1 MGRPALAGRPFFR
14 DPVSVDAVA
23 DVLARADRAP
33 SLPRLGGMARPNGVV
48 IVSERY
54 WAFATKAGELHE
66 GEMPGGP
73 LAGWRIPL
81 LRGLLQL
88 AASMSPL
95 VRGPGVARPRERL
108 VLLCALL
115 LPLGFVALP
124 SRLELPAGLLTTAL
138 IIIWLF
144 RGRTL
149 RLHGAE
155 HRAIAA
161 AEARSLETA
170 WAGLVRPSR
179 FSLRCGTNFAAL
191 AIPVTALFDR
201 VAPSIITPTVNGA
214 LVAIVSIG
222 VTMEL
227 WKAVQHPSGLLK
239 GLLLPG
245 LALQRLT
252 TREPE
257 LADTRVALR
266 AVASVLRRELSP
278 RSAP

>member
-1 MGRPALAGRPFFR
+1 LVE
-14 DPVSVDAVA
+14 DVWVDSRVPH
-23 DVLARADRAP
+23 VLSHADRAAT
-33 SLPRLGGMARPNGVV
+33 LPRLGGMARPNGVV
-48 IVSERY
+48 IVSEHF
-54 WAFATKAGELHE
+54 WAFATNTGELHE
-66 GEMPGGP
+66 GEMPSRRV
-73 LAGWRIPL
+73 AAARIPL
-81 LRGLLQL
+81 LRGLMQL
-88 AASMSPL
+88 VASMAPL
-95 VRGPGVARPRERL
+95 ARGRGVARPRERL
-108 VLLCALL
+108 LLLGALL
-115 LPLGFVALP
+115 VPLTFVVLP

-138 IIIWLF
+138 IILWLF

-170 WAGLVRPSR
+170 WTGDVRPSR
-179 FSLRCGTNFAAL
+179 FSPRCGTNFAAL
-191 AIPVTALFDR
+191 AIPVTAVFDR
-201 VAPSIITPTVNGA
+201 LAPSILTPAVTGA
-214 LVAIVSIG
+214 LVAVVSIG

-252 TREPE
+252 TREPD

-266 AVASVLRRELSP
+266 AVASVLQREL
-278 RSAP
+278 

>member
-1 MGRPALAGRPFFR
+1 VDSGVAAAL
-14 DPVSVDAVA
+14 S
-23 DVLARADRAP
+23 RADGAAA
-33 SLPRLGGMARPNGVV
+33 LPRLGGMARPNGVV

-54 WAFATKAGELHE
+54 WAFATRAGELHE
-66 GEMPGGP
+66 GELPSRRG
-73 LAGWRIPL
+73 AAARIPL
-81 LRGLLQL
+81 VRGLLQL
-88 AASMSPL
+88 ASSMAPL
-95 VRGPGVARPRERL
+95 TRGQGVARRRERL
-108 VLLCALL
+108 FLVLVLLA
-115 LPLGFVALP
+115 PFFFVALP
-124 SRLELPAGLLTTAL
+124 SRLELPAGLLTTTL
-138 IIIWLF
+138 IIFWLF

-161 AEARSLETA
+161 AESRSLAAA
-170 WAGLVRPSR
+170 WNGGARPSR
-179 FSLRCGTNFAAL
+179 FSPRCGTNFAPL
-191 AIPVTALFDR
+191 AIAVTAGVDR
-201 VAPSIITPTVNGA
+201 LAPSILTPTVTGA
-214 LVAIVSIG
+214 LVAVVSIG

-266 AVASVLRRELSP
+266 AVASVLRRE
-278 RSAP
+278 AA